1 MNIEKPTIKDISN
14 YVKKNENTISG
25 WSTKQP
31 DLLEIVKL
39 GAFCKKN
46 NISIQMIKSCV
57 VLQEMVKNSAAE

>member
-31 DLLEIVKL
+31 ALLEIVKL
-39 GAFCKKN
+39 GSFCKKN
-46 NISIQMIKSCV
+46 NIDVEKITKLVELQEIIKSK
-57 VLQEMVKNSAAE
+57 E